1 MITTIVILSIL
12 LSIAGW
18 LAYVQIRKV
27 LKLTAYL
34 ELYTRMM
41 LVTTVKVDRAYR
53 RMKEVDRL
61 GSFEADDETGMIF
74 SEVKES
80 VTELNEFIKRYIN
93 NDDEDGSEDK
103 KKK

>member
-61 GSFEADDETGMIF
+61 GSFKADDETGMIF

>member
-61 GSFEADDETGMIF
+61 ADDETGMIF

>member
-1 MITTIVILSIL
+1 MF
-12 LSIAGW
+12 SIAGW
-18 LAYVQIRKV
+18 LAYVQVRKV

-41 LVTTVKVDRAYR
+41 LVTTVKVDKAYR

-74 SEVKES
+74 HEIKQATV
-80 VTELNEFIKRYIN
+80 ELNEFIKRYI
-93 NDDEDGSEDK
+93 DDSNEEDSKEQK
-103 KKK
+103 K